1 MRTRLRLNAAPAQ
14 GYCVGVR
21 TRSLT
26 LMAALLV
33 VHLFAGCAALGA
45 AARAVVEP
53 PKVAFDALSLDALDL
68 DGFTLGLN
76 WNVDNPNSFPF
87 RLSRLGW
94 ALELD
99 GRPAARGDTTKA
111 IEVPAQGAA
120 KVAIPVRLRW
130 ADIPGLI
137 QVAMRRD
144 ELPFKVSGVAA
155 VASTFGDI
163 DVPFSREGK
172 VAVPRDFGAGGFGI
186 R

>member
-1 MRTRLRLNAAPAQ
+1 MRS
-14 GYCVGVR
+14 R
-21 TRSLT
+21 TLFLALT
-26 LMAALLV
+26 LAVTASFL
-33 VHLFAGCAALGA
+33 ASGCAALGA

-53 PKVAFDALSLDALDL
+53 PKVAFDHLSLDALDL
-68 DGFTLGLN
+68 DGVTLGLN
-76 WNVDNPNSFPF
+76 WNVDNPNGFPF

-99 GRPAARGDTTKA
+99 GRQAARGDTRKA
-111 IEVPAQGAA
+111 IEVPAEGAA
-120 KVAIPVRLRW
+120 KVSIPVRLRW
-130 ADIPGLI
+130 ADLPGLV

-155 VASTFGDI
+155 VASGFGDI

-172 VAVPRDFGAGGFGI
+172 VAVPRDFGLSGLSSFGT